1 VNLKI
6 VGISGSPNEDGN
18 SAWIVGTCLGLAE
31 GRGFEVERVDPAS
44 LDVAPCSDCGTCRD
58 EKGCSITDDMVGIYD
73 LLEEADGFFVVSPVY
88 FGTLTAQLKA
98 FFDRT
103 LPLRRAGFALKNKVG
118 GAAAVGGSRNGGQE
132 TTIQT
137 IHAWMHIHGMIV
149 VGDDSHFGGTLQRE
163 AVDDTLGMETARAT
177 IKKICDTIELIGR

>member
-1 VNLKI
+1 MKI

-58 EKGCSITDDMVGIYD
+58 EKGCSIADDMVGVYD
-73 LLEEADGFFVVSPVY
+73 LLEGAEGFFVVSPVY

-132 TTIQT
+132 ITIQT

-149 VGDDSHFGGTLQRE
+149 VGDDSHFGGALQR
-163 AVDDTLGMETARAT
+163 AAADDVVGMETARAT
-177 IKKICDTIELIGR
+177 INKICDTIELIGR

>member
-1 VNLKI
+1 LKI
-6 VGISGSPNEDGN
+6 VGISGSPNKDGN
-18 SAWIVGTCLGLAE
+18 SAEIVDTCLSIAE
-31 GRGFEVERVDPAS
+31 ERSFEVERVDPAS
-44 LDVAPCSDCGTCRD
+44 LDVSPCNDCGTCRK
-58 EKGCSITDDMVGIYD
+58 EKGCSIEDSMVEAYAV
-73 LLEEADGFFVVSPVY
+73 LEGAEGFFVVSPVY

-132 TTIQT
+132 ITIQT

-149 VGDDSHFGGTLQRE
+149 VGDNSHFGGTLQRE
-163 AVDDTLGMETARAT
+163 AAEDAVGMETARAT
-177 IKKICDTIELIGR
+177 INKICDTIELISR